1 MAISTSGGVFPRARS
16 IRAQALLAGGLLL
29 LGCATAN
36 AQVVEG
42 RLELQWGDPAPASA
56 QQRLPTRLLAT
67 LVTDEG
73 ARIALD
79 PAQARRAAGDLYA
92 LSGRRV
98 AVAFAPQARG
108 VLRHTEVEVIVQ
120 ADRLWQRAPAVDAAG
135 RVVAEALVSGTT
147 RWVTLACRFSDIPVE
162 QQTVAFFT
170 SQYGTTPGQLGHY
183 WNEVS
188 YGKINLTGSNAYGW
202 FALPLA
208 RDAYVTMVDGE
219 EEADLDKLFTDCAAA
234 ADPTVSFTGVQGV
247 NMMFNGDLDGYA
259 WGGGACATLDG
270 ARRCPRVTWNPP
282 WSFGN
287 LAPLAHE
294 MGHGYGLPHSDN
306 SDGDDDTYDN
316 PWDVMS
322 DAWSNAMHNVTY
334 GALPKH
340 INILQRDRLG
350 WVDAAR
356 KRVIPAGNFSTTQ
369 LALDFAGTKGAT
381 NLQMI
386 VLAMPARP
394 DPYATVVYTLEARR
408 RTGTY
413 ESALAGDAVILHKV
427 EDYGTAYSV
436 DADVPPADI
445 ANNEGSMFKPG
456 ETWLSPDHSRWIR
469 VDAMTATGFLVTIGP
484 MPRIT
489 GGRLPALRRTATQ
502 VVPQPLPPAR
512 SAPDSRGA
520 RGSEPGRAEAKQA
533 MR

>member
-1 MAISTSGGVFPRARS
+1 MTTSNP
-16 IRAQALLAGGLLL
+16 AGCRTRTLVAGILL
-29 LGCATAN
+29 LGCGAAN
-36 AQVVEG
+36 AQVVQG
-42 RLELQWGDPAPASA
+42 RLELQWGDPAPAPA
-56 QQRLPTRLLAT
+56 ERQQPARLLAT
-67 LVTDEG
+67 LVTDDG

-92 LSGRRV
+92 LSNRRV
-98 AVAFAPQARG
+98 AVAFATQGRG
-108 VLRHTEVEVIVQ
+108 VLQRTAVEVIVS
-120 ADRLWQRAPAVDAAG
+120 ADRPWQRAPAIDAAG
-135 RVVAEALVSGTT
+135 RLVAEASVTGTT
-147 RWVTLACRFSDIPVE
+147 RWVTLACRFSDIATE
-162 QQTVAFFT
+162 QQTPAFFT
-170 SQYGTTPGQLGHY
+170 SQYGTAPGQLGHY
-183 WNEVS
+183 WSEVS
-188 YGKINLTGSNAYGW
+188 HGKINLAGSRAHGW
-202 FALPLA
+202 FGLPLP
-208 RDAYVTMVDGE
+208 RDAYVTLVDGE
-219 EEADLDKLFTDCAAA
+219 EKADLDKLFTDCAAV
-234 ADPTVSFTGVQGV
+234 ADPTVDFAGVQGV

-270 ARRCPRVTWNPP
+270 VRRCPRVTWNPP

-322 DAWSNAMHNVTY
+322 DAWRNAMHDATY

-340 INILQRDRLG
+340 INIQQRDRLG

-356 KRVIPAGNFSTTQ
+356 KLVIPAGNFSTTQ
-369 LALDFAGTKGAT
+369 VALDFAHINGAT
-381 NLQMI
+381 RPQMI

-394 DPYATVVYTLEARR
+394 DPYATVTYTLEARR

-413 ESALAGDAVILHKV
+413 ESALAGDAVIIHKV
-427 EDYGTAYSV
+427 EDYGTAYNV
-436 DADVPPADI
+436 DADVPPADV

-456 ETWLSPDHSRWIR
+456 ETWLAPDRSRWIR
-469 VDAMTATGFLVTIGP
+469 VDATTATGFLVTIGP

-489 GGRLPALRRTATQ
+489 GGRLPALRRTATP
-502 VVPQPLPPAR
+502 VAPQAATPAR
-512 SAPDSRGA
+512 SGRDRLESGRG
-520 RGSEPGRAEAKQA
+520 RTDGMRA